1 MSFDPRDEA
10 LGDSSDEGATAPPAG
25 PTDHGGK
32 GGMATREV
40 APEIAE
46 PGRQSAE

>member
-1 MSFDPRDEA
+1 MTKPNDEDPDTT
-10 LGDSSDEGATAPPAG
+10 TANDPPPG

-40 APEIAE
+40 APDVADGGEE
-46 PGRQSAE
+46 PPD

>member
-1 MSFDPRDEA
+1 MTSDPRD
-10 LGDSSDEGATAPPAG
+10 DATGGSHEEDTPPPPG
-25 PTDHGGK
+25 PTDHGGE

-46 PGRQSAE
+46 GHEQSR

>member
-1 MSFDPRDEA
+1 MNN
-10 LGDSSDEGATAPPAG
+10 DSESNNTDAESRKSPPPVG

-40 APEIAE
+40 APDVAE
-46 PGRQSAE
+46 PDGK